1 MKKLQLFLACSLFAA
16 LQNAS
21 AQSSVIIKN
30 YIETYKEIAIEEMIR
45 TGVPASIKL
54 AQGIHETAAGQS
66 VLVTKSNNHF
76 GIKCKTGWQGAS
88 VSHDDDARG
97 ECFRKYDSPFE
108 SFKDHSEFLRTRS
121 HYAFLFNLDPTD
133 FEAWAHGLK
142 KAGYATNPK
151 YPQIIIKLIKDYN
164 LQDYS
169 LIALGK
175 LPAANEGLA
184 YANKPAT
191 VKTSIDKIDKTEKS
205 VKKIINYPTGVF
217 RINETQ
223 VVFVPKG
230 TSYFSVAQQHNIPLA
245 RLFDFNDMKAQE
257 ETSADCL
264 IYLQRKRRTGKSE
277 TRKVEHGESLYDIAQ
292 EEGIRLQSLLELNQ
306 LKENVAIQEG
316 EILHLQRESTSVPKI
331 LASMFKPVSNTDY
344 NNTQPQYPVE
354 SYLVHVVESK
364 ETLYSI
370 SKKYTVTTED
380 LLKWNNLHSSDLKI
394 GQQLRINKTIH
405 AANKTSR

>member
-1 MKKLQLFLACSLFAA
+1 MKKLQLFLACSFFAGV
-16 LQNAS
+16 QISS

-54 AQGIHETAAGQS
+54 AQGIHETGAGQS

-97 ECFRKYDSPFE
+97 ECFRKYDSPFD

-121 HYAFLFNLDPTD
+121 HYAFLFKLDPTD
-133 FEAWAHGLK
+133 YEAWAHGLK

-175 LPAANEGLA
+175 LPAIKEGPV
-184 YANKPAT
+184 YANKPSVKTPLEKTEIT
-191 VKTSIDKIDKTEKS
+191 VK
-205 VKKIINYPTGVF
+205 KKINYPTGVF
-217 RINETQ
+217 KINETQ
-223 VVFVPKG
+223 VIYVPKG
-230 TSYFSVAQQHNIPLA
+230 TSYFSLAQQHNIPLS

-257 ETSADCL
+257 ETNTDCL
-264 IYLQRKRRTGKSE
+264 VYLQRKRRTGKSE

-306 LKENVAIQEG
+306 LKQNVAIQEG

-331 LASMFKPVSNTDY
+331 LASIFKPVSNADD
-344 NNTQPQYPVE
+344 NNLQAQYPVE
-354 SYLVHVVESK
+354 SYIVHVVEPK

-394 GQQLRINKTIH
+394 GQQLRINKNNTC
-405 AANKTSR
+405 SQ

>member
-1 MKKLQLFLACSLFAA
+1 MKKLQLSLICIIAA
-16 LQNAS
+16 VQTLS

-175 LPAANEGLA
+175 LPATNEGLV
-184 YANKPAT
+184 YANKPS
-191 VKTSIDKIDKTEKS
+191 VGKSEEKTN
-205 VKKIINYPTGVF
+205 VVVAKKVNYPSGVF
-217 RINETQ
+217 KINETQ
-223 VVFVPKG
+223 VIYVTKG
-230 TSYFSVAQQHNIPLA
+230 TSYFSLAQQHNIPLA

-257 ETSADCL
+257 ETGTDCL
-264 IYLQRKRRTGKSE
+264 VFLQRKRRTGKNE
-277 TRKVEHGESLYDIAQ
+277 TRKVEKGESLYDIAQ

-331 LASMFKPVSNTDY
+331 LASIFKPVSNTDE
-344 NNTQPQYPVE
+344 NKIQAHYPVE
-354 SYLVHVVESK
+354 SYVVHVVEPK

-394 GQQLRINKTIH
+394 GQQLRINNTIH

>member
-1 MKKLQLFLACSLFAA
+1 MKKFQLFVICCFLAAA
-16 LQNAS
+16 QNLS
-21 AQSSVIIKN
+21 AQSSAIKK

-108 SFKDHSEFLRTRS
+108 SFKDHSEFLKTRS

-133 FEAWAHGLK
+133 YEAWAHGLK

-175 LPAANEGLA
+175 LPATNEGVV
-184 YANKPAT
+184 YAGKSSGG
-191 VKTSIDKIDKTEKS
+191 TSIEKKE
-205 VKKIINYPTGVF
+205 VLIKKQVNYPSGIF
-217 RINETQ
+217 KINETQ
-223 VVFVPKG
+223 VIFVSKG
-230 TSYFSVAQQHNIPLA
+230 TSYFSLAQKHNIPLS
-245 RLFDFNDMKAQE
+245 RLFDFNDMKPQE
-257 ETSADCL
+257 EASADCL
-264 IYLQRKRRTGKSE
+264 VYLQRKRKTGKSE
-277 TRKVEHGESLYDIAQ
+277 TRKVEKGESLYDIAQ
-292 EEGIRLQSLLELNQ
+292 EEGIRLQSLLELNK
-306 LKENVAIQEG
+306 LTENVAIQEG
-316 EILHLQRESTSVPKI
+316 EVLHLQRESGSVPKI
-331 LASMFKPVSNTDY
+331 LASIFKSVSFNDE
-344 NNTQPQYPVE
+344 NNIQAQYPVE
-354 SYLVHVVESK
+354 SYIVHVVESK

-380 LLKWNNLHSSDLKI
+380 LRKWNNLHSSDLKI
-394 GQQLRINKTIH
+394 GQQLRINKTVH

>member
-1 MKKLQLFLACSLFAA
+1 MKKLQLFLICSLAA
-16 LQNAS
+16 VQFLS
-21 AQSSVIIKN
+21 AQSSVVIKN

-66 VLVTKSNNHF
+66 VLVTNSNNHF

-175 LPAANEGLA
+175 LPVTNEALA
-184 YANKPAT
+184 FEGKSSGGTP
-191 VKTSIDKIDKTEKS
+191 IEKEKVI
-205 VKKIINYPTGVF
+205 VKKEVNYPNGVF
-217 RINETQ
+217 KINETQ

-230 TSYFSVAQQHNIPLA
+230 TSYFSIAQQHSIPLA

-257 ETSADCL
+257 ETTVDCL
-264 IYLQRKRRTGKSE
+264 VYLQRKRRTGNNE
-277 TRKVEHGESLYDIAQ
+277 TRKVVRGESLHDIAQ
-292 EEGIRLQSLLELNQ
+292 EEGIRFQSLLELNQ
-306 LKENVAIQEG
+306 LKENVVIQEG
-316 EILHLQRESTSVPKI
+316 QILHLQKEASSVPKI
-331 LASMFKPVSNTDY
+331 LASIFKPVSYTDD
-344 NNTQPQYPVE
+344 NKVQAQYPVE
-354 SYLVHVVESK
+354 SYMVHVVESK

-405 AANKTSR
+405 ATNKTSR